1 MRACVWALVRV
12 AAYGNQLLSK
22 IQQAEADCVAARK
35 EAEAAQQQLQKKNSA
50 DLHTERTKLEEMAEE
65 LDIIRAE
72 LAKARLAHG
81 NSESSAERAIVEL
94 RGERDALLKT
104 CEQLSKD
111 KDNILKSAEEHERR
125 EKLRAIQQRDEAMS
139 QLKGSTNMVET
150 LRSQLAEAAGV
161 IVKQRAEQQVHTQSS
176 GLQTVFSQKGM
187 SEELL
192 KAKQDCESLRAE
204 LAQRDHD
211 AAMLVE
217 EFSESHNEFAHDVSQ
232 ILPNLKKLEKS
243 LLKDLGSFA
252 YDMGARGLELPSFP
266 TGALGLQIEPELH
279 MGKAAVSNLE
289 LHLDKA
295 SEAVVSLDKMFQLPP
310 TSPRT
315 PPKQHIHDTTP
326 LETISTNPI
335 SPSTVIEVQDAKQ
348 PARIQMLPA
357 FAFSAGSPVAFENVA
372 QAPDVAHQIDTE
384 AFHLLGFANAD
395 LDHSMQSESS
405 IPPPPCSP
413 VPSPTGLPNPNAVLE
428 SVAVASSNAVS
439 KLPDSKAEIA
449 GSDNQGTGVAEL
461 PLRQAEEESERV
473 LQMPEQRIA
482 NGGDGGEGG
491 GSGEEEQRAKQGNQ
505 GQEENSRPPAHTE
518 AAETGKD
525 DLQSACTYIEGER
538 GDREERHKTCTYI
551 RTNPSIEEG
560 CGDRE
565 LLK

>member
-1 MRACVWALVRV
+1 
-12 AAYGNQLLSK
+12 
-22 IQQAEADCVAARK
+22 
-35 EAEAAQQQLQKKNSA
+35 
-50 DLHTERTKLEEMAEE
+50 
-65 LDIIRAE
+65 
-72 LAKARLAHG
+72 
-81 NSESSAERAIVEL
+81 
-94 RGERDALLKT
+94 
-104 CEQLSKD
+104 
-111 KDNILKSAEEHERR
+111 
-125 EKLRAIQQRDEAMS
+125 
-139 QLKGSTNMVET
+139 
-150 LRSQLAEAAGV
+150 
-161 IVKQRAEQQVHTQSS
+161 
-176 GLQTVFSQKGM
+176 
-187 SEELL
+187 
-192 KAKQDCESLRAE
+192 
-204 LAQRDHD
+204 
-211 AAMLVE
+211 
-217 EFSESHNEFAHDVSQ
+217 
-232 ILPNLKKLEKS
+232 
-243 LLKDLGSFA
+243 
-252 YDMGARGLELPSFP
+252 
-266 TGALGLQIEPELH
+266 
-279 MGKAAVSNLE
+279 
-289 LHLDKA
+289 
-295 SEAVVSLDKMFQLPP
+295 
-310 TSPRT
+310 
-315 PPKQHIHDTTP
+315 
-326 LETISTNPI
+326 
-335 SPSTVIEVQDAKQ
+335 
-348 PARIQMLPA
+348 MLPA

-473 LQMPEQRIA
+473 LQMPEQSIA

-538 GDREERHKTCTYI
+538 GDREERHKTCTYT
-551 RTNPSIEEG
+551 RTKTSIEEG